1 MIMLKIIKQR
11 RSIRSY
17 TAQSPTH
24 EQLEAIIEAA
34 GWAPSGMNHQSW
46 QFMLLSGDA
55 LEYIRVVI
63 RDYFRT
69 LTVTEKHPAFYAQ
82 CKEWAKDDNYS
93 FFYHAPAL
101 LVISNRTDYRN
112 AMADSAAAAENA
124 ILEATDLG
132 LASCW
137 ITTLTGTCDEPSV
150 RSALTKLGLP
160 DNYQVCVSIALG
172 YGDHQP
178 EAAPR
183 TYQSLWVCQRPSN

>member
-1 MIMLKIIKQR
+1 MLEIIKQR
-11 RSIRSY
+11 RSVRSY
-17 TAQSPTH
+17 TAQIPTH
-24 EQLEAIIEAA
+24 EQLEAIIQAA

-46 QFMLLSGDA
+46 QFMLLTGDA

-69 LTVTEKHPAFYAQ
+69 LTLTEEHPPFFAQ
-82 CKEWAKDDNYS
+82 CKEWAEDNNYS

-101 LVISNRTDYRN
+101 LVISNRTGYRN

-150 RSALTKLGLP
+150 RSALTQLGLP
-160 DNYQVCVSIALG
+160 HDYQVFVSVALG
-172 YGDHQP
+172 YGAHQP

-183 TYQSLWVCQRPSN
+183 TYQSLWVCQRPED

>member
-1 MIMLKIIKQR
+1 MLGIIKQR
-11 RSIRSY
+11 RSVRSY
-17 TAQSPTH
+17 TSQAPSC
-24 EQLEAIIEAA
+24 EQLKKIIEAA
-34 GWAPSGMNHQSW
+34 GWAPSGMNHQFW

-69 LTVTEKHPAFYAQ
+69 LTLTEKHPPFYAQ
-82 CKEWAKDDNYS
+82 CKEWAKDDDYS
-93 FFYHAPAL
+93 FFYNAPAL
-101 LVISNRTDYRN
+101 LVISNRTGYRN

-150 RSALTKLGLP
+150 RSALAKLGLP
-160 DNYQVCVSIALG
+160 DDYQVFVSVALG
-172 YGDHQP
+172 YGAHYP

-183 TYQSLWVCQRPSN
+183 TYQSLWVCQRPNN